1 MVILKKTRLANRHP
15 PVGIRTSETNCHKAC
30 YLRAVGSA
38 TTSDACVTLGVLTLP
53 PSSKLSKPDCLTF
66 GMPNV
71 ADYRRLIAS
80 RTKHKACHLRAKEG
94 VNMFRI
100 VNTKTNGL
108 LFSSNS
114 IYGIIDLFLINW
126 GRLPDFTI
134 SIDMTNKIITF
145 NNENYT
151 IEYINIATPPRGEE
165 T

>member
-1 MVILKKTRLANRHP
+1 MVILITRIATC
-15 PVGIRTSETNCHKAC
+15 G
-30 YLRAVGSA
+30 AVGSA
-38 TTSDACVTLGVLTLP
+38 TTSDACVTLGALTLP
-53 PSSKLSKPDCLTF
+53 AIKQVKQSGL
-66 GMPNV
+66 
-71 ADYRRLIAS
+71 
-80 RTKHKACHLRAKEG
+80 HKACYLRAKEG

-134 SIDMTNKIITF
+134 KIDMTNKIITF
-145 NNENYT
+145 NDENYT

>member
-1 MVILKKTRLANRHP
+1 M
-15 PVGIRTSETNCHKAC
+15 
-30 YLRAVGSA
+30 
-38 TTSDACVTLGVLTLP
+38 
-53 PSSKLSKPDCLTF
+53 
-66 GMPNV
+66 
-71 ADYRRLIAS
+71 
-80 RTKHKACHLRAKEG
+80 RAKEG

-134 SIDMTNKIITF
+134 SIDMTKKIISF

-165 T
+165 P

>member
-1 MVILKKTRLANRHP
+1 MVILNTRLANRHP
-15 PVGIRTSETNCHKAC
+15 PVGI
-30 YLRAVGSA
+30 
-38 TTSDACVTLGVLTLP
+38 
-53 PSSKLSKPDCLTF
+53 
-66 GMPNV
+66 PNV

-80 RTKHKACHLRAKEG
+80 RTKYKACHLRAKEG
-94 VNMFRI
+94 VNMFRV
-100 VNTKTNGL
+100 VNTKTNSL

-134 SIDMTNKIITF
+134 NIDMTNKIITF

-165 T
+165 P